1 MACRQHDDD
10 DDDDDATVAATEL
23 IISIIITDRSAQT
36 HSDLSASTD
45 DQSGSNA
52 AKRRPVSQ
60 HLDGTSVR
68 VVDYCTIIHT
78 LLHPQFKFDKK
89 ESKKVRIRITDARKQ
104 VAI

>member
-1 MACRQHDDD
+1 MTTKFDDIVSNVDANAACLHHDDDD

-23 IISIIITDRSAQT
+23 IISIIVTDRSAQT

-60 HLDGTSVR
+60 HREGTSV
-68 VVDYCTIIHT
+68 
-78 LLHPQFKFDKK
+78 PFNNS
-89 ESKKVRIRITDARKQ
+89 EA
-104 VAI
+104 